1 MSLETVKCPYP
12 NCGYIYRIDIER
24 VLEDGHAVA
33 VRGPNGKVNL
43 MPGKEMYIDLK
54 CPNCNKEFEWQ
65 VK

>member
-1 MSLETVKCPYP
+1 MSLETVKCPY
-12 NCGYIYRIDIER
+12 CGYVYRIDIER
-24 VLEDGHAVA
+24 VVKDGQAVA

-43 MPGKEMYIDLK
+43 KPGKEMYIDLE